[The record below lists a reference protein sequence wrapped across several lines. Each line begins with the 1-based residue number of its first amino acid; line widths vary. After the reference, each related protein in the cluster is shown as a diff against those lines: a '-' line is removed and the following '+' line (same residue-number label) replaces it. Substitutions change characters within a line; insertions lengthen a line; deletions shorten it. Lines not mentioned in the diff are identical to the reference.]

1 MERRARIV
9 RNTSE
14 TNITVEL
21 LLDGKGTS
29 EIKTPIPFMDHMLT
43 LMARHGFMDLHVKA
57 SGDIDVDYHH
67 LVEDIGIVL
76 GGTLSKALGDKIG
89 ISRYGSARL
98 PMDETLSAI
107 DLDISGRPY
116 LVYNVRF
123 PGRRKIKEFDLDLI
137 EEFFR
142 AFVNHAGLTLHMNLI
157 YGKNVHHIAES
168 LFKGLGRALAQAVRP
183 DERIKGV
190 LSTKGKL

>member
-67 LVEDIGIVL
+67 LVEDIGIVF
-76 GGTLSKALGDKIG
+76 GGALSKALGDKSG

-123 PGRRKIKEFDLDLI
+123 PGRRKIKEFDLDLM

-168 LFKGLGRALAQAVRP
+168 LFKGLGRALAQAI
-183 DERIKGV
+183 RIDDRIAGV

>member
-21 LLDGKGTS
+21 FLDGKGTS

-76 GGTLSKALGDKIG
+76 GGTLSKALGDKSG
-89 ISRYGSARL
+89 ISRYGSSRL

-107 DLDISGRPY
+107 NLDISGRPY

-123 PGRRKIKEFDLDLI
+123 PGRRKIKEFDLDLM

-168 LFKGLGRALAQAVRP
+168 LFKGLGRALAQAIRI
-183 DERIKGV
+183 DDRIKGV

>member
-1 MERRARIV
+1 MVRRAKIV
-9 RNTSE
+9 RKTSE
-14 TNITVEL
+14 THINAEM
-21 LLDGKGTS
+21 LLDGKG
-29 EIKTPIPFMDHMLT
+29 EGQIKTPIPFMDHMLT
-43 LMARHGFMDLHVKA
+43 LAARHGFMDLTIKA
-57 SGDIDVDYHH
+57 SGDVDVDYHH

-76 GGTLSKALGDKIG
+76 GDAVSRALGDKKG
-89 ISRYGSARL
+89 ISRYGSATV
-98 PMDETLSAI
+98 PMDETLSTV

-123 PGRRKIKEFDLDLI
+123 QNKRKIKEFDLDLI

-142 AFVNHAGLTLHMNLI
+142 AFVNHAGLNLHINMI
-157 YGKNVHHIAES
+157 YGKNPHHIAES
-168 LFKGLGRALAQAVRP
+168 IFKAFGRALGQAIRL

>member
-1 MERRARIV
+1 MERRTKIV

-57 SGDIDVDYHH
+57 SGDVDVDYHH

-76 GGTLSKALGDKIG
+76 GGALSKALGDKIG

-123 PGRRKIKEFDLDLI
+123 PGRRKIKEFDLDLM

-168 LFKGLGRALAQAVRP
+168 LFKGLGRALAQAI
-183 DERIKGV
+183 RIDDRIAGV

>member
-1 MERRARIV
+1 MVRKAKIV
-9 RNTSE
+9 RKTSE
-14 TNITVEL
+14 THINAEL
-21 LLDGKGTS
+21 LLDGKGDGL
-29 EIKTPIPFMDHMLT
+29 IKTPIPFMDHMLT
-43 LMARHGFMDLHVKA
+43 LMSRHGLMDLTLKA
-57 SGDIDVDYHH
+57 AGDVDVDYHH

-76 GGTLSKALGDKIG
+76 GDAVSKALGEKKG
-89 ISRYGSARL
+89 VSRYGSATV
-98 PMDETLSAI
+98 PMDETLTTV

-123 PGRRKIKEFDLDLI
+123 QSKRKIKEFDLDLI

-142 AFVNHAGLTLHMNLI
+142 AFINHAGLNLHINMI
-157 YGKNVHHIAES
+157 YGKNPHHIAES
-168 LFKGLGRALAQAVRP
+168 IFKAFGRALGQAIKL

>member
-14 TNITVEL
+14 TNINVEL

-43 LMARHGFMDLHVKA
+43 LMARHGLMDLHVKA
-57 SGDIDVDYHH
+57 GGDIEVDYHH

-76 GGTLSKALGDKIG
+76 GDAISKALGDKSG

-123 PGRRKIKEFDLDLI
+123 PGRRKIKEFDLDLM

-168 LFKGLGRALAQAVRP
+168 LFKGLGRALAQAVKP
-183 DERIKGV
+183 DARIKGV

>member
-14 TNITVEL
+14 THINVEL

-43 LMARHGFMDLHVKA
+43 LMARHGFMDLHIKA
-57 SGDIDVDYHH
+57 GGDIDVDYHH

-76 GGTLSKALGDKIG
+76 GGTLSKALGDKSG

-123 PGRRKIKEFDLDLI
+123 PGRRKIKEFDLDLM

-168 LFKGLGRALAQAVRP
+168 LFKGLGRALAQAI
-183 DERIKGV
+183 RIDDRIAGV

>member
-14 TNITVEL
+14 THINVEL
-21 LLDGKGTS
+21 LLDGKGTI

-57 SGDIDVDYHH
+57 SGDIEVDYHH

-76 GGTLSKALGDKIG
+76 GDAISKTLGDKNG

-116 LVYNVRF
+116 LVYNV
-123 PGRRKIKEFDLDLI
+123 
-137 EEFFR
+137 
-142 AFVNHAGLTLHMNLI
+142 
-157 YGKNVHHIAES
+157 
-168 LFKGLGRALAQAVRP
+168 
-183 DERIKGV
+183 
-190 LSTKGKL
+190 